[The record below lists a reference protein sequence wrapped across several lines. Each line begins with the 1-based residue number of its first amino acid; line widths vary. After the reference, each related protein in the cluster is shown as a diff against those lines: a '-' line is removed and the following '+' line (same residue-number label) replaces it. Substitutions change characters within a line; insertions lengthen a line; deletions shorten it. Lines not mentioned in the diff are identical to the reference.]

1 MPQLSPAQR
10 AYIRKRTKIHEPDP
24 SEMQGELNIVPL
36 LDVMVNLIVIL
47 IMGSVAVTFLQIN
60 TDLPITK
67 RGVGGKSEEDAGL
80 KLQATVVDRGIIV
93 TGSGGKLAPG
103 CTTTTTGEVITV
115 EKRGNAYNWEAL
127 TKCAQSIK
135 KQFEDETEVT
145 VTAEPTV
152 RYQHLIS
159 AMDAMRE
166 TEKGAGD
173 LFPDVLISA
182 GVR

>member
-1 MPQLSPAQR
+1 MSQLTPAQR
-10 AYIRKRTKIHEPDP
+10 AYIRKRTKVHELDP

-47 IMGSVAVTFLQIN
+47 IMGSVAITFLQIN
-60 TDLPITK
+60 TDLPTTR
-67 RGVGGKSEEDAGL
+67 RGVGGKSSDEQGL
-80 KLQATVVDRGIIV
+80 KLQVTVVERGMIV

-103 CTTTTTGEVITV
+103 CTTTTTGDVITV
-115 EKRGNAYNWEAL
+115 PTKGNAYDWAGLNA
-127 TKCAQSIK
+127 CAATIK
-135 KQFEDETEVT
+135 KQFEDETQVT

-152 RYQHLIS
+152 RYQNIIA

-166 TEKGAGD
+166 TKKGEGD
-173 LFPDVLISA
+173 LFPEVLISA